1 MPSSSDLD
9 EYGTAPESPS
19 KGAPTDPAS
28 PSPGAS
34 SEPEAPASGAGDLGS
49 EPEATSGNGTEGS
62 ETLPIELVP
71 PASENANENS
81 EQGATQGES
90 TTETEPSDP
99 VVNEVD
105 PTPPVVEPPSA
116 AERCD
121 GVLDPAQSPQT
132 SCYRAVTLPA
142 TWDNGRIDCV
152 GWGGSLVQVDSFEED
167 LFIGELVTTKQW
179 LGASDTLID
188 NVYVWTNGSPISF
201 GNWGA
206 SQPDRFPGADC
217 VEKRET
223 LGRQWFDQPCY
234 NERAYVCEKGL

>member
-1 MPSSSDLD
+1 VPSSSDLD
-9 EYGTAPESPS
+9 EYGNGPESPS
-19 KGAPTDPAS
+19 RGTPTEQTS
-28 PSPGAS
+28 PDQGAS
-34 SEPEAPASGAGDLGS
+34 GEPDAPGSGALDVGS
-49 EPEATSGNGTEGS
+49 GQEVGSDNGTEGS
-62 ETLPIELVP
+62 EALPSELVP
-71 PASENANENS
+71 PASESATS
-81 EQGATQGES
+81 ETEQSAAEGES
-90 TTETEPSDP
+90 TAETEPGGP
-99 VVNEVD
+99 EVD
-105 PTPPVVEPPSA
+105 PTLPVVEPPSA

-152 GWGGSLVQVDSFEED
+152 GWGGSLVQVDSSEED
-167 LFIGELVTTKQW
+167 LFVGELVTTNQW

-223 LGRQWFDQPCY
+223 AGRQWFDQPCY